1 MDKLQEPEQAGS
13 LIVLYNC
20 KHCTSA
26 LIHHLLCFSN
36 KIVCF
41 LFLQISKYKEKISHT
56 VKLKKKN
63 LLMRKCF
70 KKCEG
75 EKLWLFYLSESINS
89 KSTSQAVIKKSY
101 SKSCFA

>member
-13 LIVLYNC
+13 IIVLYNC

-56 VKLKKKN
+56 VKLKKKKPFDEKVFQK
-63 LLMRKCF
+63 MRRGKT
-70 KKCEG
+70 
-75 EKLWLFYLSESINS
+75 LVILS
-89 KSTSQAVIKKSY
+89 K
-101 SKSCFA
+101 